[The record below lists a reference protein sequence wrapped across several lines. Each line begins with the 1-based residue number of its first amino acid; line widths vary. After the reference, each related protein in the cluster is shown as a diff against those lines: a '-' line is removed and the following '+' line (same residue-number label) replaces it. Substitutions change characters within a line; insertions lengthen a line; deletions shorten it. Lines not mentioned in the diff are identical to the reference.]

1 MGVNLLGFIDL
12 IGGFPRVEKH
22 TPGVISNVLEES
34 PNYILNKGVFVRK
47 NI

>member
-1 MGVNLLGFIDL
+1 MGINLLGFIDL

-22 TPGVISNVLEES
+22 TPDVISNVPEES
-34 PNYILNKGVFVRK
+34 PTYILNKGVCVGK